1 MDQSEAGRQEPGKE
15 SNNKPEKVSQEPTSQ
30 KLAEEGSDVPYT
42 QDPNL
47 KDAPSCDKCGQIF
60 PWNQLHR
67 RWKHECPGSAEPHKR
82 VAKSAPL
89 DVKTITLPRPT
100 QSRFTG
106 SPTTYQQEPGKES
119 NHKLENTSREPT
131 NHKPVDGGSDAKD
144 TQDANMKDAPSC
156 EKCGQIFPWNQ
167 LHLRW
172 KHKCLGSA
180 ESGERVAKSALS
192 FVKGQTLPQS
202 TQSRFTGSPTTSR
215 RAESETEPA
224 ATDED
229 APRCEKC
236 GRTFPWNQ
244 LHLRWKHKCEPKE
257 ATHAQDNPQRRTQSS
272 ASSIR
277 RPMSVA
283 SVEQLLTASTIEVV
297 NETDGAPQVC
307 GCGKTFTGDQGR
319 EFERHKLECPEGTSL
334 RPTGTGKH
342 ARGTTLPRQ

>member
-89 DVKTITLPRPT
+89 DVKAITLPRPT

-106 SPTTYQQEPGKES
+106 SPTT
-119 NHKLENTSREPT
+119 R
-131 NHKPVDGGSDAKD
+131 
-144 TQDANMKDAPSC
+144 
-156 EKCGQIFPWNQ
+156 
-167 LHLRW
+167 
-172 KHKCLGSA
+172 
-180 ESGERVAKSALS
+180 
-192 FVKGQTLPQS
+192 
-202 TQSRFTGSPTTSR
+202 R

-224 ATDED
+224 ATDKD
-229 APRCEKC
+229 APRREKC
-236 GRTFPWNQ
+236 GQ
-244 LHLRWKHKCEPKE
+244 
-257 ATHAQDNPQRRTQSS
+257 THNPQRWTQCS
-272 ASSIR
+272 ASNIR

-283 SVEQLLTASTIEVV
+283 NVEQLFTASTIEVV
-297 NETDGAPQVC
+297 NETDGALQVC

-319 EFERHKLECPEGTSL
+319 EFVRHKLECPEGTPL

-342 ARGTTLPRQ
+342 ARGTTLPRK

>member
-1 MDQSEAGRQEPGKE
+1 MDQSE
-15 SNNKPEKVSQEPTSQ
+15 TS
-30 KLAEEGSDVPYT
+30 
-42 QDPNL
+42 
-47 KDAPSCDKCGQIF
+47 
-60 PWNQLHR
+60 
-67 RWKHECPGSAEPHKR
+67 
-82 VAKSAPL
+82 
-89 DVKTITLPRPT
+89 
-100 QSRFTG
+100 
-106 SPTTYQQEPGKES
+106 QQEPGRES

-172 KHKCLGSA
+172 KHKCPGSA
-180 ESGERVAKSALS
+180 ESGERVAKSAPS
-192 FVKGQTLPQS
+192 FVKGQTLPRS
-202 TQSRFTGSPTTSR
+202 TLSRFTGSPTTSR

-244 LHLRWKHKCEPKE
+244 LHLRWKHKCEPTE
-257 ATHAQDNPQRRTQSS
+257 ATHAPGNPRRRTQSS
-272 ASSIR
+272 ASTIR

-283 SVEQLLTASTIEVV
+283 NLEQLFTASTIKMGVR
-297 NETDGAPQVC
+297 NETDDGPLVC
-307 GCGKTFTGDQGR
+307 GCGKTFTDDQRR
-319 EFERHKLECPEGTSL
+319 EFVMHKLECPEGVPL
-334 RPTGTGKH
+334 RPTGTGRD